1 MLLIRMTVAS
11 ILATA
16 CCGCA
21 QFALIGLLI
30 GGPPSIEPDFD
41 SMTGESLS
49 APDMKAVV
57 VCYAPTELKW
67 DFEMIDHEIASAV
80 TARLA
85 QNHVTVMHQESVR
98 AWMDENPEWERPE
111 EIGTA
116 FDVDYV
122 VDIEINDFSLY
133 EENSTTLY
141 RGRTEAFVHVIKMDR
156 ETGEGDRIYTKELNV
171 VFPIS
176 VPRAAA
182 DQSFMSFKREYLSR
196 LSESIGWLFYEH
208 FNGDKI
214 PWAT

>member
-1 MLLIRMTVAS
+1 MNLIRIAAAS
-11 ILATA
+11 LLMTA
-16 CCGCA
+16 CSGCA
-21 QFALIGLLI
+21 QAMLIGYLI

-49 APDMKAVV
+49 APDITAVV

-67 DFEMIDHEIASAV
+67 DFELIDHEVASAV

-85 QNHVTVMHQESVR
+85 QNHITVMHQESVR
-98 AWMDENPEWERPE
+98 AWMDEHPEWERPE
-111 EIGTA
+111 EIGETFKA
-116 FDVDYV
+116 DYV
-122 VDIEINDFSLY
+122 IDIEINDFSLY

-141 RGRTEAFVHVIKMDR
+141 RGRTEAFVHVIKMDK
-156 ETGEGDRIYTKELNV
+156 ETGDGERIYTKEMNF

-182 DQSFMSFKREYLSR
+182 DQSFSSFKREYLSR
-196 LSESIGWLFYEH
+196 LSEAVGWLFYEH